1 MIGSRLVFQR
11 KRAGLTQAGLANKLK
26 VSVKTVKNWE
36 SDTSDP
42 TLKSLLALCE
52 LFHISAD
59 ELLGREGD
67 SVSLTGVC
75 ESDKARLKRAIQAL
89 LDS

>member
-1 MIGSRLVFQR
+1 MIGIRLVFQR

-59 ELLGREGD
+59 GLLGREGD
-67 SVSLTGVC
+67 SVSLTGLC
-75 ESDKARLKRAIQAL
+75 ETDKARLKRAIQAL